1 MAGISTFATFPA
13 GVGPYLKP
21 LIDFAVSVIPS
32 SAHATTPIYLLAT
45 AGMRLLPQSQ
55 QSAILSA
62 TCTYLKQS
70 YNFRLHDCTNNIRII
85 TGEEEGLYGWI
96 AVNYL
101 MDGFDKHEHAHKG
114 EPHSSTYGFL
124 DMGGASTQIAFEPS
138 ESEQVKH
145 ADNLLK
151 VKMKLLSGKE
161 VTHPVF
167 VTTFLGFGTNQA
179 RGRYVDQE
187 IKAFTKLSDEQ
198 HQESGSTEIAAGGA
212 TEKIVFVDDP
222 CLPKDL
228 MLTEARHSGYT
239 LRGTGD
245 FSQCV
250 KKTGPLL
257 NKEVECLDLPC
268 LFNGVHVP
276 AIDFSV
282 NHFIGI
288 SEYWYSTQ
296 DVWSMGNIYDF
307 VQFEKNAME
316 YCGRNWKSIMADHE
330 KGEKW
335 KSNVELS
342 RLETQCFK
350 AAWIVNILHE
360 GSGIPRIIDEGG
372 EGTGKAVGEKGMGKA
387 KDKGLLEGKRKRPPS
402 FQSLNQVKDVSISWT
417 LGKMVL
423 EVAQG
428 STSAGQLDLTLSE
441 SPLADTPTLP
451 DVSSGVGST
460 LTSDWRGH
468 IPAWSGDIRAT
479 LSPLA
484 TIDPFAYLAFAV
496 ILFFAYFFCLSS
508 TSSRRRKSF
517 FSGIFPSKRR
527 GEYGLMSSSDDSS
540 DSSPPRSGG
549 GSRRGGPSSAGWLGP
564 VRWVVFRFSTTLRN
578 WSRPTSAGSGGSPFG
593 RGSLLPMNGGA
604 VSAGPT
610 GGTRFALQPP
620 PIRPRPL
627 RQTSSSRPPLTSST
641 PVHPTPNSHWND
653 APDVSD
659 RDKSA
664 TTKSSL
670 YLNFRTTDS
679 PPPPLPSHI
688 PPPPQSSSSIDV
700 APVGL
705 SSSRPTTP
713 GPGWTGSTLPFN
725 KLTSRVL
732 PSTTST
738 YTESRTSTP
747 STIAVDES
755 SGSFLGSVT
764 SSLSNS
770 NERSTPPIAGSE
782 DIDMLGESPGRGGGA
797 KLRSSKS
804 QNNSR
809 VDLAGTYFG
818 GGRS

>member
-1 MAGISTFATFPA
+1 
-13 GVGPYLKP
+13 
-21 LIDFAVSVIPS
+21 
-32 SAHATTPIYLLAT
+32 
-45 AGMRLLPQSQ
+45 MRLLPQSQ
-55 QSAILSA
+55 QAAILSE

-70 YNFRLHDCTNNIRII
+70 YNFRLTDCTNNIRII

-151 VKMKLLSGKE
+151 VNMKLLSGKE

-187 IKAFTKLSDEQ
+187 IKAFTKQSDEE
-198 HQESGSTEIAAGGA
+198 HQIESGSTAVGGA
-212 TEKIVFVDDP
+212 ATKEKIVFVDDP

-316 YCGRNWKSIMADHE
+316 YCGRDWKSIMADHE

-360 GSGIPRIIDEGG
+360 GIGIPRIIDEGG

-428 STSAGQLDLTLSE
+428 STSAGQLDPPLSE
-441 SPLADTPTLP
+441 SPLADAPTLP

-460 LTSDWRGH
+460 FGSDWRGH

-484 TIDPFAYLAFAV
+484 TIDPFAYLALAV
-496 ILFFAYFFCLSS
+496 LLFFAYFFCLSS
-508 TSSRRRKSF
+508 TSPRRRKSF
-517 FSGIFPSKRR
+517 LSGIFTSRRR
-527 GEYGLMSSSDDSS
+527 GEYGLMSSDDS
-540 DSSPPRSGG
+540 DSSPPRSS
-549 GSRRGGPSSAGWLGP
+549 GSRRNTASSGLLSP
-564 VRWVVFRFSTTLRN
+564 IRWAVFRFSTGLRN
-578 WSRPTSAGSGGSPFG
+578 WSRPAPSIGSGGSPFG
-593 RGSLLPMNGGA
+593 RGGILPSNGGGAA
-604 VSAGPT
+604 VGG
-610 GGTRFALQPP
+610 GGTRFDLQPP

-627 RQTSSSRPPLTSST
+627 RQTNSTPAFARPPPTSST
-641 PVHPTPNSHWND
+641 PVHSVATTNSHWND
-653 APDVSD
+653 APDPAD

-664 TTKSSL
+664 SKSSL

-679 PPPPLPSHI
+679 PPPLPSHI
-688 PPPPQSSSSIDV
+688 PPPPQSTNTINV

-713 GPGWTGSTLPFN
+713 GPGWNGSTLPIS
-725 KLTSRVL
+725 KLTSRAG
-732 PSTTST
+732 PTSSD
-738 YTESRTSTP
+738 SRTSTP

-764 SSLSNS
+764 SSLSN
-770 NERSTPPIAGSE
+770 ELATPPIAGSE
-782 DIDMLGESPGRGGGA
+782 DYDAFGESPGRRGGEGGA
-797 KLRSSKS
+797 KLRTSRS
-804 QNNSR
+804 QNNSQNN
-809 VDLAGTYFG
+809 LAGAYFAG
-818 GGRS
+818 GSRS